1 MGAAMSVARP
11 KRGAE
16 PGFTIVEVMIA
27 IVILGIGILT
37 VVAAFASAVATT
49 EYAQENLIARQKAL
63 EALESIFTARNTQQI
78 TFSQIANLPSG
89 GIFVSGAVP
98 LWSAGND
105 GLINTADDLP
115 FPAQSVCPAG
125 PECITLPGPDGI
137 LGTTDDV
144 AMSLGN
150 FRHHKNDGTGGAP
163 LKSAKN
169 AWEAH
174 GHGSA
179 IRAIPLSRRRAGAR
193 VADRDG
199 TAGRRTA
206 QFGRFG
212 QSELEAGYCNGQ
224 LHLLLDC
231 SS

>member
-1 MGAAMSVARP
+1 MSVARP
-11 KRGAE
+11 KRGVE
-16 PGFTIVEVMIA
+16 RGFTIVEVMIA

-150 FRHHKNDGTGGAP
+150 FRRQIQINPVLQSDGSVNP
-163 LKSAKN
+163 NLKQVIVTVSYTYSSTVPRSYSVTALISAY
-169 AWEAH
+169 
-174 GHGSA
+174 
-179 IRAIPLSRRRAGAR
+179 R
-193 VADRDG
+193 
-199 TAGRRTA
+199 
-206 QFGRFG
+206 
-212 QSELEAGYCNGQ
+212 
-224 LHLLLDC
+224 
-231 SS
+231 